1 MEEKRI
7 FTEQERH
14 IIDGAYKKLSNDEDI
29 TVNEFRLVSEF
40 EKNNALW
47 NADRKAEQA
56 RQDKIIQAE
65 IEKNQIEAQASA
77 DALKKLSDAMVAQYM
92 KTCNK
97 EVSAYGQKE

>member
-29 TVNEFRLVSEF
+29 TVNEFRLVLEF
-40 EKNNALW
+40 EKQQALW
-47 NADRKAEQA
+47 DADRKAEQA
-56 RQDKIIQAE
+56 RQDKIMQSE

-97 EVSAYGQKE
+97 EVKAYGQEE